1 MVDYKKL
8 NLFIEQ
14 ILTGSESLDDTLR
27 VLIEKSFGFQEAIA
41 KVEIFYNG
49 RFYLG
54 FYVDMDDQS
63 ECVDIM
69 LSEEY
74 DDVHDEIISDMK
86 AKNSVCFDVDFETF
100 VDEDERHYVLKNSV
114 IVLENDFKVT
124 NNRLFYM
131 QKQYLE
137 N

>member
-8 NLFIEQ
+8 NRFIEQ

-27 VLIEKSFGFQEAIA
+27 ALIEKSFGFQEAIA
-41 KVEIFYNG
+41 KVEIYYNS
-49 RFYLG
+49 RFYMG
-54 FYVDMDDQS
+54 FFVDVDDQS
-63 ECVDIM
+63 EYVDM
-69 LSEEY
+69 KLSNEY
-74 DDVHDEIISDMK
+74 DSVHDEIISDMK

-100 VDEDERHYVLKNSV
+100 IDEDERHYVLKNSV
-114 IVLENDFKVT
+114 IVSENDFKVT
-124 NNRLFYM
+124 NNQLFYM

>member
-8 NLFIEQ
+8 NRFIEQ
-14 ILTGSESLDDTLR
+14 ILTGSESLEYISRT
-27 VLIEKSFGFQEAIA
+27 LIEKSFGFQEAIA

-54 FYVDMDDQS
+54 FCVDMDDQS

-69 LSEEY
+69 LSEEH

-100 VDEDERHYVLKNSV
+100 IDEDERHYVLKNSV
-114 IVLENDFKVT
+114 IVSKNDFKVT

>member
-8 NLFIEQ
+8 NQFIEQ

-27 VLIEKSFGFQEAIA
+27 ALIEKSFGFQEAIA
-41 KVEIFYNG
+41 KVEIYYNS
-49 RFYLG
+49 RFYMG
-54 FYVDMDDQS
+54 FFVDVDDQYEYVDMK
-63 ECVDIM
+63 
-69 LSEEY
+69 LSNEY
-74 DDVHDEIISDMK
+74 DSVHDEIISDMK

-100 VDEDERHYVLKNSV
+100 IDEDERHYVLKNSV
-114 IVLENDFKVT
+114 IVSENDFKVL
-124 NNRLFYM
+124 NNQMFYI

>member
-8 NLFIEQ
+8 NRFIEQ
-14 ILTGSESLDDTLR
+14 ILTGSESLEYISRTLM
-27 VLIEKSFGFQEAIA
+27 EKSFGFQEAIA

-74 DDVHDEIISDMK
+74 DDVHDEIVNDTK
-86 AKNSVCFDVDFETF
+86 AKNSVCFGVDFETF
-100 VDEDERHYVLKNSV
+100 IDEDGRHFCL
-114 IVLENDFKVT
+114 
-124 NNRLFYM
+124 
-131 QKQYLE
+131 
-137 N
+137 

>member
-8 NLFIEQ
+8 NRFIEQ
-14 ILTGSESLDDTLR
+14 ILTGSESLEYISRTLM
-27 VLIEKSFGFQEAIA
+27 EKSFGFQEAIA

-63 ECVDIM
+63 ECVDVM

-86 AKNSVCFDVDFETF
+86 AKNSVCFGVDFETF
-100 VDEDERHYVLKNSV
+100 VDEDGRHYVLKNSV

-124 NNRLFYM
+124 NNRLFYIE
-131 QKQYLE
+131 KQYLE

>member
-8 NLFIEQ
+8 NRFIEQ
-14 ILTGSESLDDTLR
+14 ILTGSESLEYISRTLM
-27 VLIEKSFGFQEAIA
+27 EKSFGFQEAIA

-100 VDEDERHYVLKNSV
+100 IDEDERHYVLKNSV

>member
-8 NLFIEQ
+8 NRFIEQ

-27 VLIEKSFGFQEAIA
+27 ALIEKSFGFQEAIA
-41 KVEIFYNG
+41 KVEIYYNS
-49 RFYLG
+49 RFYMG
-54 FYVDMDDQS
+54 FFVDVDDQS
-63 ECVDIM
+63 EYVDM
-69 LSEEY
+69 KLSNEY
-74 DDVHDEIISDMK
+74 DSVHDEIISDMK

-100 VDEDERHYVLKNSV
+100 IDEDERHYVLKNSV
-114 IVLENDFKVT
+114 IVSENDFKVL
-124 NNRLFYM
+124 NNQMFYI

>member
-63 ECVDIM
+63 EYVYMM
-69 LSEEY
+69 LSDEY
-74 DDVHDEIISDMK
+74 DSVHDELINDMTTK
-86 AKNSVCFDVDFETF
+86 KSVCFDVDFETF
-100 VDEDERHYVLKNSV
+100 IDEDERHYVLKNSV
-114 IVLENDFKVT
+114 IVSENDFKAT
-124 NNRLFYM
+124 NNQLFYIA
-131 QKQYLE
+131 KQYLE

>member
-8 NLFIEQ
+8 NRFIEQ
-14 ILTGSESLDDTLR
+14 ILTGSESLEYTSR
-27 VLIEKSFGFQEAIA
+27 TLIEKSFGFQEAIA

-74 DDVHDEIISDMK
+74 DEIISDMITK
-86 AKNSVCFDVDFETF
+86 KSVCFDVDFETF
-100 VDEDERHYVLKNSV
+100 IDEDVRHYVLKNSV
-114 IVLENDFKVT
+114 IVSENDFKVT

>member
-114 IVLENDFKVT
+114 TVSENDFKVT
-124 NNRLFYM
+124 NNQLFYM

>member
-8 NLFIEQ
+8 NRFIEQ
-14 ILTGSESLDDTLR
+14 ILTGSESLEYTSRTLM
-27 VLIEKSFGFQEAIA
+27 EKSFGFQEAIA

-54 FYVDMDDQS
+54 FCVDTDDQS
-63 ECVDIM
+63 ECVDVM
-69 LSEEY
+69 LLEEY

-100 VDEDERHYVLKNSV
+100 VDEDERHHVLKNSV
-114 IVLENDFKVT
+114 IVSENDFKVT
-124 NNRLFYM
+124 NNQLFYIE
-131 QKQYLE
+131 KQYLE

>member
-41 KVEIFYNG
+41 KVEIYYNS
-49 RFYLG
+49 RFYMG
-54 FYVDMDDQS
+54 FFVDVDDQS
-63 ECVDIM
+63 EYVDMM
-69 LSEEY
+69 LSDEY
-74 DDVHDEIISDMK
+74 DSVHDEILKDMTTK
-86 AKNSVCFDVDFETF
+86 KSVCFDVDFETF
-100 VDEDERHYVLKNSV
+100 IDEDERHYVLKNSV